1 MPFDIRQIPYMQRKN
16 LYIGYT
22 DLFPAY
28 RFFVCCSAELQ
39 FLQQRNRLKK
49 QPCPQ
54 CNVYKRFFTI
64 ETKTNVCGAPIHTCL
79 EGKAVHAGC
88 NPTEQNRFGALCA
101 ARRYS
106 FICYYR
112 KINLTN
118 SGFRAPM
125 LRRYADKKYKIASI
139 LRIIRG
145 FLWKLALASCLI
157 PVWIF
162 SANLFGSMHMFFICY
177 SVFPKWY
184 TFDAHN
190 EHNLRYCKSHAGI
203 GLRKTECRV
212 CHYPWAKKSIN
223 KSSVWS

>member
-1 MPFDIRQIPYMQRKN
+1 MQRKN

-28 RFFVCCSAELQ
+28 RFLVCCSAELQ
-39 FLQQRNRLKK
+39 FMQQRNRLKK

-125 LRRYADKKYKIASI
+125 LRRYADKKISNRINIEDNTRIFMKI
-139 LRIIRG
+139 G
-145 FLWKLALASCLI
+145 TCFLLDSRMDFRCQS
-157 PVWIF
+157 VWINAYVF
-162 SANLFGSMHMFFICY
+162 HLLFCISKMIY
-177 SVFPKWY
+177 
-184 TFDAHN
+184 
-190 EHNLRYCKSHAGI
+190 L
-203 GLRKTECRV
+203 
-212 CHYPWAKKSIN
+212 
-223 KSSVWS
+223 